1 MQNKISKSKSIPASQ
16 VFEALGQ
23 ALYICNVI
31 ETRLR
36 WMHKNKNHI
45 WSEKTPEKLL
55 KSIKKTME
63 EPHRDNRP
71 LGPVGDELLD
81 DLYTSPTN
89 KDLTAI
95 EEKGL
100 FALKIDFKINWKGR
114 ARQAKSKF
122 KKFKDA
128 RNYLVHHFAEDYNLT
143 SPESC
148 QKAYA
153 FLEEKSKI
161 FADTFNFFNVDYGM
175 MKTGIQEMQATLTTL
190 SKAKKS

>member
-1 MQNKISKSKSIPASQ
+1 
-16 VFEALGQ
+16 
-23 ALYICNVI
+23 
-31 ETRLR
+31 
-36 WMHKNKNHI
+36 
-45 WSEKTPEKLL
+45 
-55 KSIKKTME
+55 ME

-95 EEKGL
+95 EKGL
-100 FALKIDFKINWKGR
+100 FAIKFDVKINWKGR
-114 ARQAKSKF
+114 ARQAKTKF

-128 RNYLVHHFAEDYNLT
+128 RNYLVHHFAEDYNLA

-148 QKAYA
+148 QNAYA
-153 FLEEKSKI
+153 FLREKSKI
-161 FADTFNFFNVDYGM
+161 FEDALNFFNVDYGM
-175 MKTGIQEMQATLTTL
+175 MKTGMQELQATLTTL